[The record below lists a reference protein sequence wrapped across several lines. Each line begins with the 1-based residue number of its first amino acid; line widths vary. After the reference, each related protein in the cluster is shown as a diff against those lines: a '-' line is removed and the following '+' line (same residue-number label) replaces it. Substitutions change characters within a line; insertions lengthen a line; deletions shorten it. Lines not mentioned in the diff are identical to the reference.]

1 MTAVLDAAAPARPL
15 AAVPALRL
23 RGLFRAF
30 GATPVLAG
38 VDLDVP
44 QGGVVAL
51 VGPSG
56 CGKTTLVRLVAG
68 FDAPDAG
75 VIALAGRE
83 VVGPRGTVVPERRRV
98 GVVPQ
103 EGALFSH
110 LDVAG
115 NVGFGLARRG
125 RTGEGRTRVAHLL
138 DLVDLAGLGG
148 RRPDQLSG
156 GQQQRVAVARAL
168 APAPDLV
175 LLDEPFSALDA
186 SLRVSV
192 RDAVMAALRAEA
204 ASVLLV
210 THDQDEALGVADLV
224 AVMLDGRIAQ
234 VGTPAD
240 VYARPVSAAVARF
253 LGEAVLLPGLADGVV
268 VRCALGILPL
278 ASPAHG
284 SVTVL
289 LRPEQLALA
298 PSDGS
303 TPSAGPVAGP
313 VATTDAATDA
323 AIAAVQAG
331 VPVHAGVEAVAFHGH
346 DALVSLRA
354 ADGLP
359 LQARSLAGW
368 LPRPGD
374 RVAVRVRGSAWP
386 LPA

>member
-1 MTAVLDAAAPARPL
+1 VTAVVDAPTTALPPAAA
-15 AAVPALRL
+15 AALQV
-23 RGLFRAF
+23 RGLGRSF
-30 GATPVLAG
+30 GATRVLDG
-38 VDLDVP
+38 VDLAVP
-44 QGGVVAL
+44 RGSVVAL

-75 VIALAGRE
+75 TIALAGRQ
-83 VVGPRGTVVPERRRV
+83 VVGASGAVVPERRRV

-103 EGALFSH
+103 EGALFGH

-115 NVGFGLARRG
+115 NVGFGLPRRG
-125 RTGEGRTRVAHLL
+125 RTAQGRARVAHLL
-138 DLVDLAGLGG
+138 ALVDLAGLGA

-175 LLDEPFSALDA
+175 LLDEPFSSLDA

-234 VGTPAD
+234 MGAPSE
-240 VYARPVSAAVARF
+240 VYAQPVSAAVAEF
-253 LGEAVLLPGLADGVV
+253 LGEAVLLAGRAEGAV
-268 VRCALGILPL
+268 VRCPLGALPL
-278 ASPAHG
+278 ATPARG
-284 SVTVL
+284 PVTVL

-298 PSDGS
+298 PAEGPTPAGS
-303 TPSAGPVAGP
+303 H
-313 VATTDAATDA
+313 DA
-323 AIAAVQAG
+323 V
-331 VPVHAGVEAVAFHGH
+331 VESVSFHGH
-346 DALVSLRA
+346 DALVALRA
-354 ADGLP
+354 GDTP
-359 LQARSLAGW
+359 LLARSLAGW

-374 RVAVRVRGSAWP
+374 RVELTVRGSAWP
-386 LPA
+386 LPG